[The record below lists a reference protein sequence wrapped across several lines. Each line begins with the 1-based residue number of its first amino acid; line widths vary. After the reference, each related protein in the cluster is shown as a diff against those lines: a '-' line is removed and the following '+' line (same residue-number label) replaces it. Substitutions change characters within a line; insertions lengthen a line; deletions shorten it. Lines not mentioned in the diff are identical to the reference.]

1 MSMEKRGEEGK
12 LGEGKQRDGGRHGKD
27 GEGGHKLGVGEMIGG
42 TWRCGGE
49 DVGGKQGTDRSAYG
63 EDGDGGWGLG
73 VENIRM
79 HMMRMQEGKHEGVIG
94 KENIWMKEGNI
105 GILVVR

>member
-1 MSMEKRGEEGK
+1 VRKGNLEKGSRGMGVGMVRMEK
-12 LGEGKQRDGGRHGKD
+12 
-27 GEGGHKLGVGEMIGG
+27 
-42 TWRCGGE
+42 
-49 DVGGKQGTDRSAYG
+49 GTDRSAYG